1 MIRKTCFAL
10 LIVAVLFAAVSCKTA
25 AIEDGGIKLEGE
37 CKNYKYTIAADGLE
51 LTLDVEGNPTTGY
64 QWVLLTDDGKLDES
78 VTLRGSEYKQNK
90 APEMMVGVG
99 GYFTFDVDFS
109 KDGEFDLQFAYCRS
123 WAPED
128 NPVYMT
134 LSVKVEGN
142 KITEVSVN

>member
-10 LIVAVLFAAVSCKTA
+10 LIVAVLFAAVSRKTA
-25 AIEDGGIKLEGE
+25 AIEDDGIKLEGE

-142 KITEVSVN
+142 NITEVSVN